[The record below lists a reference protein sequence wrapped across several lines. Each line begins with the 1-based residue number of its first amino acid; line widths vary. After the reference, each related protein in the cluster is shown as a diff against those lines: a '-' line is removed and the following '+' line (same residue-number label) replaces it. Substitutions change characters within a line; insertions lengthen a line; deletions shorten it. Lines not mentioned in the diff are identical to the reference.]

1 MSELIATL
9 RAIVRDEL
17 ARMRLCEVGAVT
29 TVYARDGDDSH
40 NNHEVNLRL
49 LQSGVELQRV
59 PVTAARVGLS
69 ALPNEGDLMVVAFSN
84 GDLNAPIALGCL
96 YGDQSHPPV
105 AQAHE
110 VVYQPPDP
118 QDSGV
123 RRIHIELQNGAAL
136 TLQDD
141 ALTIKL
147 GDTSV
152 AVNRDGDVEI
162 AAKGGLKLSAQGDIE
177 IEAQGNL
184 KLSAQNQ
191 LQAKGMT
198 ASIEGQSQA
207 GLKGAMVSIAGT
219 TQFSPS

>member
-1 MSELIATL
+1 MSNLIGTL

-17 ARMRLCEVGAVT
+17 ARTRYCEVGAVT
-29 TVYARDGDDSH
+29 TVHARDGEDSH

-49 LQSGVELQRV
+49 LQSGLELQRV
-59 PVTAARVGLS
+59 PVTASRIGLS
-69 ALPNEGDLMVVAFSN
+69 TLPNEGDLMVVVFAN

-96 YGDQSHPPV
+96 YNDQSHPPT
-105 AQAHE
+105 AHPHE

-118 QDSGV
+118 KDSGV
-123 RRIHIELQNGAAL
+123 RRIHIELQGGS
-136 TLQDD
+136 T
-141 ALTIKL
+141 LTIDDDKLTITL

-162 AAKGGLKLSAQGDIE
+162 AAKGSLKLSAQGDIE
-177 IEAQGNL
+177 LDAQGNL

-198 ASIEGQSQA
+198 ASVEGQSQA